1 MDCVCGVCYNID
13 IGTLALGLFLVGF
26 WECFRGLIVW
36 LLRLFSLVFVGVG
49 CRCGGCG
56 GILSVVCLV
65 GYWLFGVDLVIFWL
79 WVNVVLF
86 VFG

>member
-1 MDCVCGVCYNID
+1 M
-13 IGTLALGLFLVGF
+13 
-26 WECFRGLIVW
+26 IVW

-65 GYWLFGVDLVIFWL
+65 GYWLFGVDLVIFWF
-79 WVNVVLF
+79 WVSVVLF

>member
-1 MDCVCGVCYNID
+1 M
-13 IGTLALGLFLVGF
+13 
-26 WECFRGLIVW
+26 
-36 LLRLFSLVFVGVG
+36 FVGVG

-79 WVNVVLF
+79 WVSVVLF